1 MPKNSEKMKSR
12 LRKIC
17 SVLRVEI
24 EYCKYFLTM
33 SVEFR
38 INRILAS
45 SLRIKR
51 FMECIVQFMNDFKRE
66 MDEKLLDNL
75 SEVDCYLKQKIL
87 ETLEITK
94 SQGDH

>member
-51 FMECIVQFMNDFKRE
+51 FMECIV
-66 MDEKLLDNL
+66 
-75 SEVDCYLKQKIL
+75 
-87 ETLEITK
+87 
-94 SQGDH
+94 